1 MGGLMGSVA
10 LWWIRAGMPMS
21 SISGHVSS
29 TDRLLLIKNV
39 EYPLLP
45 KYCHMHTSLPQSHW
59 AKYQFARSCRDKT
72 CQSKFSLRRLF
83 LKEMFYAYIRVFR
96 FGCHMRFETRAGFFH
111 LRGIFLW
118 RWSMGVCGGGST
130 QTGKMKK
137 AFSFVFLIDYQNIVS
152 FSYINCM
159 CTTA

>member
-59 AKYQFARSCRDKT
+59 AKYQFARSCRDKI

-83 LKEMFYAYIRVFR
+83 LKKMFYAYIRVFR
-96 FGCHMRFETRAGFFH
+96 FGCHLRFETRAGFFH
-111 LRGIFLW
+111 LRSF
-118 RWSMGVCGGGST
+118 CGDDPWECGEGEALK
-130 QTGKMKK
+130 QEK
-137 AFSFVFLIDYQNIVS
+137 
-152 FSYINCM
+152 
-159 CTTA
+159 